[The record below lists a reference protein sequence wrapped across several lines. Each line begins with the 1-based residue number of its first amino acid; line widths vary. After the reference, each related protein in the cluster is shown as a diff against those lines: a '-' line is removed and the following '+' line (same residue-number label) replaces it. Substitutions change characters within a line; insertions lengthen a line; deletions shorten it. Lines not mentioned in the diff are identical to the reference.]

1 MYNHDKFMMYLCIG
15 GSVLSP
21 NSSLY
26 GPLNQSSYSN
36 LTCPVNAADTR
47 NCTAMLST
55 NPLCM
60 NGSKDLVIQCSRPL
74 TMTMT
79 STIMGKILNHRSV
92 LFLPFFLF
100 AATYTTMTTA
110 SSSSTTVTAI
120 TSSTSSSRIATSTS
134 PTPSTSNA
142 PSSTINI
149 RFIVSIATGGA
160 VFVLTVLVVVAV
172 LIIVTCLYIRNARRK
187 SRREKSQK
195 PVELKGYND

>member
-26 GPLNQSSYSN
+26 GSLNQSSYSN

-47 NCTAMLST
+47 NCTAMLSI

-100 AATYTTMTTA
+100 AATTMTTA

-134 PTPSTSNA
+134 PTPSTTSNA

-172 LIIVTCLYIRNARRK
+172 LIIVTCLCVRNARRK